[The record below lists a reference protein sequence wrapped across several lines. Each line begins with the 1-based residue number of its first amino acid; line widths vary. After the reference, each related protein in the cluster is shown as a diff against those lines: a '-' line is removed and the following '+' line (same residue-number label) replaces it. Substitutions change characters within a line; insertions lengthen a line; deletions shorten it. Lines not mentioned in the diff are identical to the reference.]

1 MKYITAFLISI
12 IILWT
17 GIFLVNNTWTLES
30 QDNLEPKEEIMEE
43 ETRNLEANDKDV
55 SSCYIDEKIINTISN
70 EDTRD
75 IVLRLGNRETGN
87 LELVN
92 YKEFLQSISESP
104 YGKPFIIG
112 VKYNDESPWD
122 SYDEKM
128 KKIEP
133 LLENVISWL
142 KNQENIRL
150 FATMPYFSTL
160 LCNYDDIDYLIHN
173 LDISSIVEDMP
184 VWIN

>member
-1 MKYITAFLISI
+1 
-12 IILWT
+12 
-17 GIFLVNNTWTLES
+17 
-30 QDNLEPKEEIMEE
+30 MEE

-112 VKYNDESPWD
+112 VKYNDESP
-122 SYDEKM
+122 
-128 KKIEP
+128 
-133 LLENVISWL
+133 
-142 KNQENIRL
+142 
-150 FATMPYFSTL
+150 
-160 LCNYDDIDYLIHN
+160 
-173 LDISSIVEDMP
+173 
-184 VWIN
+184 